1 MVMDGGTCKRV
12 EMKLWNYLHVCAVNY
27 FVFVILHSMSIFCIS
42 SCMAPF
48 PGQTQR
54 VSEWLGNCLCVIGSM
69 CACARL
75 CIVVRI

>member
-1 MVMDGGTCKRV
+1 MVMDGGKRA

-48 PGQTQR
+48 PGQTQW
-54 VSEWLGNCLCVIGSM
+54 VSE
-69 CACARL
+69 
-75 CIVVRI
+75 